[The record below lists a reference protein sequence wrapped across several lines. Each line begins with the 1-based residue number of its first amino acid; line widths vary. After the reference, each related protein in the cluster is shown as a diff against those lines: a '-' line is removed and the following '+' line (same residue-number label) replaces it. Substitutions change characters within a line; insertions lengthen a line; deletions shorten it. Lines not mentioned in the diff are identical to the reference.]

1 MITINETL
9 SKLNQ
14 WEAQLEHYQT
24 NADNLYHWAKEIK
37 AYKKHQ
43 APTQAQIDNIKVTDE
58 ECDAVHEYHQNYTD
72 YEKIVSRLNEIITR
86 NIKTAEEEHGVT
98 ISYDGCSYK
107 VKK

>member
-1 MITINETL
+1 MITINKTL

-14 WEAQLEHYQT
+14 WEAQLEHYTT
-24 NADNLYHWAKEIK
+24 NCDNLYHWAREIK

-58 ECDAVHEYHQNYTD
+58 ELDAVHEYHLNYSD
-72 YEKIVSRLNEIITR
+72 YYKIVKNLEKIIAKTILDSEEII
-86 NIKTAEEEHGVT
+86 I
-98 ISYDGCSYK
+98 YDGCSYK

>member
-14 WEAQLEHYQT
+14 WDVQLEHYQT
-24 NADNLYHWAKEIK
+24 NADNLHYWAKEIK
-37 AYKKHQ
+37 ACKKHQ
-43 APTQAQIDNIKVTDE
+43 APTQLQIINTKVTDE

-86 NIKTAEEEHGVT
+86 NIKTAEAEHGIT
-98 ISYDGCSYK
+98 IAYDGCSYR